1 MRAVAL
7 TGPNQVSVI
16 EVPDPSDESVALVR
30 VDGSGLCGTDIKIL
44 RGQIPVQLPRVL
56 GHEVVGRVQRAAGT
70 IAEGTRVLVDPY
82 ACCGTCRLCKADKHH
97 LCTNGALMGR
107 DVDGGLTETLAIP
120 ETRLHPIPDS
130 IDDRSARLLQVLG
143 TCVHAQGRLATSPDM
158 TAVVLG
164 LGVSGLLNLQLLRDR
179 GIERVI
185 GVTRSVEK
193 RELARSMGAIAAVH
207 PDEAAA
213 TVADLTDGQ
222 GAEIVVES
230 AGTAATLGQAITL
243 AAPGGDILLFGVT
256 THAPDLPLYQ
266 IYYKELRLIG
276 ARAARGPDYAKG
288 IELTA
293 AKRLNLAPLWT
304 AGFAIDQAEEALARL
319 EKDDALK
326 VTLEMR

>member
-16 EVPDPSDESVALVR
+16 DVPDPSDESVALVR

-120 ETRLHPIPDS
+120 EARLHPIPDS

-143 TCVHAQGRLATSPDM
+143 TCVHAQGRIATSPEM

-179 GIERVI
+179 GIRARDRCDAIRGET
-185 GVTRSVEK
+185 GVGQV
-193 RELARSMGAIAAVH
+193 
-207 PDEAAA
+207 
-213 TVADLTDGQ
+213 DGR
-222 GAEIVVES
+222 GRGCS
-230 AGTAATLGQAITL
+230 PR
-243 AAPGGDILLFGVT
+243 PGGS
-256 THAPDLPLYQ
+256 HS
-266 IYYKELRLIG
+266 R
-276 ARAARGPDYAKG
+276 
-288 IELTA
+288 
-293 AKRLNLAPLWT
+293 
-304 AGFAIDQAEEALARL
+304 
-319 EKDDALK
+319 
-326 VTLEMR
+326 